1 MKRITYLLTLSAI
14 IGTLFSATA
23 QEKAAAVTMDAQQMA
38 LQKTAVL
45 NSELQLTMDQQNQ
58 VIEIIAKYDD
68 INTMNGTTPYAITE
82 AAEREVMEILTA
94 QQQDYY
100 ERNMDR
106 IRTALRPAPVQN
118 TPVQPSSTK
127 KKTSKPV
134 KSGN

>member
-1 MKRITYLLTLSAI
+1 MKRFALLLSLV
-14 IGTLFSATA
+14 TLFSGVSNVMA
-23 QEKAAAVTMDAQQMA
+23 QDKAASTTTDARQMA

-45 NSELQLTMDQQNQ
+45 NSELQLTTDQQNQ

-68 INTMNGTTPYAITE
+68 VNTMNGTTPYAITE
-82 AAEREVMEILTA
+82 SAEREVMEILTP

-118 TPVQPSSTK
+118 TPVQPTPTK
-127 KKTSKPV
+127 KKASKPV
-134 KSGN
+134 KSTN